1 MSRSFKTLAQT
12 VLKAVVALTPWLISM
27 YLFYWLQYSGTWTI
41 DTPHRGKVSV
51 AILAAGMILSCLIQS
66 HFYKRK

>member
-1 MSRSFKTLAQT
+1 MSRSFKTGAQT

-41 DTPHRGKVSV
+41 ATPHRGKVSV
-51 AILAAGMILSCLIQS
+51 AILAAGMILSFLIQS

>member
-1 MSRSFKTLAQT
+1 MSRSFKTGAQT

-51 AILAAGMILSCLIQS
+51 AILAAGMILSFLIQS